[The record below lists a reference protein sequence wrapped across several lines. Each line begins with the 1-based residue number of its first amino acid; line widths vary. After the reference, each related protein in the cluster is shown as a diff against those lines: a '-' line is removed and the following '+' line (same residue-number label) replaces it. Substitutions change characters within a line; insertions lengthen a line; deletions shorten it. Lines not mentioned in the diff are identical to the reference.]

1 MISLKKDFKRGVV
14 SLKINLLDDLWY
26 LSHIILPG
34 DILTSRTERKIKIGD
49 DSTGNVRIVRKTI
62 TLSLRVESVELSDGQ
77 TLRVKGIVAVDSD
90 DVPKG
95 LYHSFGLT
103 VNDTFKLQKTTWPNY
118 IQQQLNDAINNSSQS
133 LLVIVFDREQAFFSK
148 VCQSGIEHI
157 SNIKA
162 DVQKKQYAS
171 LASSSIYDLILFEL
185 KKFLPQQKPSSIVF
199 ASPSF
204 WKSSMERVL
213 DSEIKKLSV
222 FVTTNVV
229 DFSIV
234 SSLLSRPELQS
245 LLSKQRVSQEQ
256 KFIDLLLEK
265 LSKEEVVYGFAD
277 IKNSS
282 VSGAIDHLGITDS
295 FIKKSQEDDSY
306 HDVDLV
312 IKAVDS
318 ANGRVHIIQSP
329 NLSKVIDS
337 LGGIAGTLRWKQ
349 H

>member
-1 MISLKKDFKRGVV
+1 MISLKKDFKHGVV
-14 SLKINLLDDLWY
+14 SLKVTLLDDLWY

-34 DILTSRTERKIKIGD
+34 DILTSKTERKIKIGD
-49 DSTGNVRIVRKTI
+49 DSTANVRIIRKTI
-62 TLSLRVESVELSDGQ
+62 TLSLRVESVDLSDGQ
-77 TLRVKGIVAVDSD
+77 TLRVKGVVALNSD

-95 LYHSFGLT
+95 SHHSFGLT
-103 VNDTFKLQKTTWPNY
+103 INDTFKLQKTNWPNY
-118 IQQQLNDAINNSSQS
+118 IKQQLNDAINNSSQS
-133 LLVIVFDREQAFFSK
+133 LLVVVFDRENAFFSK
-148 VCQSGIEHI
+148 VSQSGIEHV

-162 DVQKKQYAS
+162 DVQKKRFTS
-171 LASSSIYDLILFEL
+171 SASSSIYDLILSEL
-185 KKFLPQQKPSSIVF
+185 RKFLPQLKPSSIIF

-213 DSEIKKLSV
+213 DDTMKKMSV

-245 LLSKQRVSQEQ
+245 LLSKQRIGQEQ

-265 LSKEEVVYGFAD
+265 LSKDNAIYGFED
-277 IKNSS
+277 IKK
-282 VSGAIDHLGITDS
+282 VAISGAIDHLGITDS
-295 FIKKSQEDDSY
+295 FIKKSQEDGSY
-306 HDVDLV
+306 QDVDSV
-312 IKAVDS
+312 IKFVDS
-318 ANGRVHIIQSP
+318 SNGKVHIIQSP
-329 NLSKVIDS
+329 NLSKVVDS